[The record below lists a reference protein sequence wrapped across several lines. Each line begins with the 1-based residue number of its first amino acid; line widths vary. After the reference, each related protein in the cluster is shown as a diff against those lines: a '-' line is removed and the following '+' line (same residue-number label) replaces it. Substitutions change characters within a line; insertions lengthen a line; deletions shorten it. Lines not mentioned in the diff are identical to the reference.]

1 MIASM
6 YSTGVQI
13 VARTSGTWRCH
24 YLFNCFL
31 CADRHGG
38 ADNYPCVCCWKIVAC
53 SERDMAY
60 ATILVRFVYFITGT
74 LIKKVGRDVMDKD
87 FVYIRSSIFLLSMGL
102 MLLRAAH
109 RGA

>member
-1 MIASM
+1 
-6 YSTGVQI
+6 
-13 VARTSGTWRCH
+13 
-24 YLFNCFL
+24 
-31 CADRHGG
+31 
-38 ADNYPCVCCWKIVAC
+38 
-53 SERDMAY
+53 MAY

-87 FVYIRSSIFLLSMGL
+87 FVYIRSSIFLLSMGP